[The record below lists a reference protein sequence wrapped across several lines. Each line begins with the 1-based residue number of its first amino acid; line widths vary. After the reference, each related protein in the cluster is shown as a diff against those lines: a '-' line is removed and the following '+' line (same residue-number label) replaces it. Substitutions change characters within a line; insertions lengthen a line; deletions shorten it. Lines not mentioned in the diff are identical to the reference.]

1 MIWMLEEKEVGEREG
16 GREGGGVI
24 TSRTSGRDYFCKEI
38 RRATRLSSPKHD
50 IIDGDD
56 ASAGGMRWWVW
67 GRGGGGGRKRIFKH
81 ARLPSISHEQ
91 IKINC
96 HQQNNKRKSDVNC
109 AGRRRPDGAKSNES
123 TFDAFSR
130 QQSV

>member
-56 ASAGGMRWWVW
+56 ASAGGM
-67 GRGGGGGRKRIFKH
+67 KRIFKH